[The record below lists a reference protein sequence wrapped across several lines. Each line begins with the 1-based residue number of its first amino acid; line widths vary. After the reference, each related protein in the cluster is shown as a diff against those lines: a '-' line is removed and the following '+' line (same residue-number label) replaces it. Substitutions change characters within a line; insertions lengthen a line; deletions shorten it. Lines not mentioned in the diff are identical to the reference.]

1 MISKIK
7 IKYCYEYFI
16 EILYK
21 WVLIYVNYFMGIL

>member
-7 IKYCYEYFI
+7 IKYYYEYFI